1 MKRLGIEV
9 ASIQGKDV
17 TIIVHYNLN
26 GRLVGG
32 GRNGWLTAF

>member
-17 TIIVHYNLN
+17 TPIVAYNLN

-32 GRNGWLTAF
+32 GMNGWLTAF